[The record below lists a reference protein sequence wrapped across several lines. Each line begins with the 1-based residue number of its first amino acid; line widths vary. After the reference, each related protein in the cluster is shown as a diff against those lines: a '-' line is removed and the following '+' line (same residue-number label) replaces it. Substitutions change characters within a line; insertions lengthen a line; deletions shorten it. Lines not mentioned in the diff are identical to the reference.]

1 MANVF
6 ITGAST
12 GIGEATALHLDRL
25 GHRVFAGVR
34 KDADGERVAAQAS
47 SRLVPLLC
55 DVTDAEQ
62 IASARKVIGDAVGHD
77 GLQGLI
83 NNAGIGIGGPLE
95 HLELDQWREQLEVN
109 VIGQIAVTKT
119 FIDLV
124 RQGHGRISFTG
135 SIAGRGANPM
145 LGPYSA
151 SKHAIEAIS
160 QSLRGELAPWGIHVS
175 VVEPGAIK
183 TPIWAK
189 GRTTAD
195 ELVAQIGPE
204 AAAQYAEGIEFLR
217 KGIEFQDKNSAP
229 PEKVAKAFEHALFSA
244 HPRAQYLVG
253 KDAKAIGIL
262 TRLLPQSAMDR
273 LIQRLLPI

>member
-12 GIGEATALHLDRL
+12 GIGEATALHFDRL

-34 KDADGERVAAQAS
+34 KDADGERLAGHAS

-55 DVTDAEQ
+55 DVTDGQRVSA
-62 IASARKVIGDAVGHD
+62 ARKLVGDAVGEE

-83 NNAGIGIGGPLE
+83 NNAGVGFGGPLE
-95 HLELDQWREQLEVN
+95 HLELDEWREQFEVN
-109 VIGQIAVTKT
+109 VIGQIAVTKS
-119 FIDLV
+119 FVDLI
-124 RQGHGRISFTG
+124 RQGKGRITFTG

-151 SKHAIEAIS
+151 SKHAIEAVS

-183 TPIWAK
+183 TPIWGK
-189 GRTTAD
+189 GRHTAD
-195 ELVAQIGPE
+195 ELVKRIGPE

-217 KGIEFQDKNSAP
+217 KGIDFQDKNAAP
-229 PEKVAKAFEHALFSA
+229 PQKVAKAFEHALFNPR
-244 HPRAQYLVG
+244 PRAQYLVG
-253 KDAKAIGIL
+253 KDAKAIGAL
-262 TRLLPQSAMDR
+262 TRVLPQSTMDR
-273 LIQRLLPI
+273 LIKRLLPI

>member
-34 KDADGERVAAQAS
+34 KDADGERLAAKAA
-47 SRLVPLLC
+47 SRLVPVLC
-55 DVTDAEQ
+55 DVTDAAQ
-62 IASARKVIGDAVGHD
+62 IAAARKLIGDAVGKD

-109 VIGQIAVTKT
+109 VIGQIAVTKA
-119 FIDLV
+119 FIDLI

-135 SIAGRGANPM
+135 SISGRGANPM

-189 GRTTAD
+189 GRSTAD
-195 ELVAQIGPE
+195 ELEEQIGPE
-204 AAAQYAEGIEFLR
+204 AAAQYAEGIRFLR
-217 KGIEFQDKNSAP
+217 KGIDFQEKSSAP

-244 HPRAQYLVG
+244 HPRSQYLVG

-262 TRLLPQSAMDR
+262 TRLLPQSTMDR